1 MEQELIELLLASKKA
16 LSTGQSICAQANTY
30 LQTSEGHVE
39 TIAKIHPKL
48 LFVDNHILVQCKILE
63 GVRDY
68 VNVQTDSCQNKIKD
82 REAHLQTLT
91 IELTQ
96 IFNHLKKCMVDKDI
110 LKVNQ
115 EILGPS
121 EADETQQYTCLF
133 DYISDQDIIDLQRQ
147 ADDEI
152 GEIETVSNVMQNQSK
167 LISTFLMDIARARKA
182 ALSVPLDEETV
193 AYSSER
199 IQIQEDEISNMAE
212 ILTSLTKHY
221 DQLGEATRLYQSD
234 PDGRNHMDITVLE
247 DDHEHIPNI
256 LEDLR
261 HSLDIV
267 ESVSQEIQDR
277 MQVYLHVR
285 DELIKILNQ
294 LEYFGTGGQADGI
307 LEKMQDTEVEIK
319 EREYNLDEFFKQLA
333 YLAQWYR
340 CYASSYNYLL
350 LEIERRRKSEE
361 RQEALRR
368 EMVKKIEDAYNDELQ
383 ERRSWSA
390 QHGQYLPEVLCT
402 FINDAP
408 SILRVQVERDSIRLP
423 ELSPENVQKAL
434 AEIHNSS
441 HE

>member
-1 MEQELIELLLASKKA
+1 MEQKLIELLLASKKA

-63 GVRDY
+63 G
-68 VNVQTDSCQNKIKD
+68 IKEYD

-96 IFNHLKKCMVDKDI
+96 IFNLLKKCAIDKDI

-115 EILGPS
+115 EILGRV
-121 EADETQQYTCLF
+121 EADETQEYTCLF

-152 GEIETVSNVMQNQSK
+152 GEIESVSNAMQNQSK
-167 LISTFLMDIARARKA
+167 LITAFLTEIMKLRKA
-182 ALSVPLDEETV
+182 ALSISLDEETED
-193 AYSSER
+193 YSNEK

-212 ILTSLTKHY
+212 ILTSLTNHY
-221 DQLGEATRLYQSD
+221 DQLGDATRLYQSD
-234 PDGRNHMDITVLE
+234 PDGRSQLDITVLE

-256 LEDLR
+256 LDDLR
-261 HSLDIV
+261 QSLDIV
-267 ESVSQEIQDR
+267 ESVSQEIQNR

-294 LEYFGTGGQADGI
+294 LEYFGIGGQADGI
-307 LEKMQDTEVEIK
+307 LEKMQDAEVEIK

-333 YLAQWYR
+333 YLAKWYR

-350 LEIERRRKSEE
+350 LEIERRRKSQEK
-361 RQEALRR
+361 QEALRR
-368 EMVKKIEDAYNDELQ
+368 EILKKLEDAYNGKYILYELQ

-402 FINDAP
+402 FINDSP
-408 SILRVQVERDSIRLP
+408 SILRVEMERDSIRLP

-434 AEIHNSS
+434 SEIHNSS
-441 HE
+441 HQ

>member
-16 LSTGQSICAQANTY
+16 LSAGQSICAQANTY

-48 LFVDNHILVQCKILE
+48 LFVDNHILVQCRILE
-63 GVRDY
+63 GIREY
-68 VNVQTDSCQNKIKD
+68 VNAQTESCQNMIKD

-96 IFNHLKKCMVDKDI
+96 IFNLLKKCMVDKDI

-115 EILGPS
+115 EILGQA
-121 EADETQQYTCLF
+121 EAEETHEYTCLF

-152 GEIETVSNVMQNQSK
+152 GEIESVSNAMQHQSK
-167 LISTFLMDIARARKA
+167 LISIFLADIAKARKA
-182 ALSVPLDEETV
+182 SLTLSLDEETA
-193 AYSSER
+193 AYSSEK
-199 IQIQEDEISNMAE
+199 IQTQEDEVSNMAD
-212 ILTSLTKHY
+212 ILTSLTNHY

-234 PDGRNHMDITVLE
+234 PDGRGQLDITVLE

-256 LEDLR
+256 LEDLK

-267 ESVSQEIQDR
+267 ESVSQEIQHR
-277 MQVYLHVR
+277 MQAYLHVR

-294 LEYFGTGGQADGI
+294 LEDFGSRGQADGI

-319 EREYNLDEFFKQLA
+319 ERECNLDVFFEQLA
-333 YLAQWYR
+333 NLAKWYR

-350 LEIERRRKSEE
+350 LEIERRRKSQE
-361 RQEALRR
+361 RQETLRQ
-368 EMVKKIEDAYNDELQ
+368 EIVKKLDDAYNDELQ

-402 FINDAP
+402 FINDSP
-408 SILRVQVERDSIRLP
+408 SVLRVNVERNSTRLP
-423 ELSPENVQKAL
+423 ELSPANVKKAL
-434 AEIHNSS
+434 TEIHNSS

>member
-48 LFVDNHILVQCKILE
+48 LFVDNHILVQCRILE
-63 GVRDY
+63 SIREY
-68 VNVQTDSCQNKIKD
+68 VNAQTESCQNKIKD

-96 IFNHLKKCMVDKDI
+96 IFNLLKKCMVDRDI

-115 EILGPS
+115 EILKQA
-121 EADETQQYTCLF
+121 EAEETHEYTCLF

-152 GEIETVSNVMQNQSK
+152 GEIESVNNAMQHQSK
-167 LISTFLMDIARARKA
+167 LISTFLTDIARTRKA
-182 ALSVPLDEETV
+182 SLSIPLDKETA
-193 AYSSER
+193 AYSSEK
-199 IQIQEDEISNMAE
+199 IQIQEDEISNMAD
-212 ILTSLTKHY
+212 ILTSLTNHY
-221 DQLGEATRLYQSD
+221 DQLGEAIRLYQSD
-234 PDGRNHMDITVLE
+234 PDGRGQLDITVLE

-267 ESVSQEIQDR
+267 ESVSQEIQHR
-277 MQVYLHVR
+277 MQIYLHVR

-294 LEYFGTGGQADGI
+294 LEDFGIGGQADGI
-307 LEKMQDTEVEIK
+307 LEKMQDAEVEVK
-319 EREYNLDEFFKQLA
+319 QRECNLDLFFEQLA
-333 YLAQWYR
+333 NLAKWYR

-350 LEIERRRKSEE
+350 LEIERRRQSQEKQEVL
-361 RQEALRR
+361 RQEI
-368 EMVKKIEDAYNDELQ
+368 VKKLDDAYNDELQ

-402 FINDAP
+402 FINDSP
-408 SILRVQVERDSIRLP
+408 SILRIEVEKSSTRLP
-423 ELSPENVQKAL
+423 ELSPVNVQKAL
-434 AEIHNSS
+434 AEIHNPS